1 MKNAIL
7 ILATVI
13 TTAGFYSCT
22 KKSSSSTPTPA
33 TNGFVWSENGGA
45 NQTADSANYTFG
57 TSPSTQS
64 YIMAYKNFST
74 GPTSRNVEINL
85 SGNTATTFT
94 IPAQGDF
101 VYWRDTTYSM
111 ATGGSIVVTS
121 NSGGKASGTFDVT
134 FSGTPAHVT
143 GTFTNI
149 PTR

>member
-7 ILATVI
+7 IFAAVI

-33 TNGFVWSENGGA
+33 TNGFVWSEDGAA
-45 NQTADSANYTFG
+45 NQTADSAIYNFG
-57 TSPSTQS
+57 LGSSTQAF
-64 YIMAYKNFST
+64 IMAYKNFAT

-85 SGNTATTFT
+85 SGNTVATYT
-94 IPAQGDF
+94 IPAHGDF
-101 VYWRDTTYSM
+101 IYWRDTSYSM
-111 ATGGSIVVTS
+111 ATGGSVVVTS

-134 FSGTPAHVT
+134 FPGTPAHVT
-143 GTFTNI
+143 GTFTDI

>member
-1 MKNAIL
+1 MKKAIL
-7 ILATVI
+7 IIAAVM

-33 TNGFVWSENGGA
+33 ANGFVWSEDGGA
-45 NQTADSANYTFG
+45 SQTADSSNYTFG
-57 TSPSTQS
+57 TGTSTQS
-64 YIMAYKNFST
+64 FMMAYKNYGS
-74 GPTSRNVEINL
+74 GSTSRNIEINL
-85 SGNTATTFT
+85 SGNTAATFT

-111 ATGGSIVVTS
+111 ATGGSVVVTS

-134 FSGTPAHVT
+134 FSGTPAHIT